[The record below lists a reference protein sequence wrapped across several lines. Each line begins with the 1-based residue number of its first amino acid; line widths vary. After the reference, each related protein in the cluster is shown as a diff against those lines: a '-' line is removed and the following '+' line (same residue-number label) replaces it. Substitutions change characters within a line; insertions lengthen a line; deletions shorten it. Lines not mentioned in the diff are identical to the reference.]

1 MIEETPMNAFKICYL
16 SSEVAPF
23 AGDSELANTAYSI
36 PVALKELNQDIRL
49 MMPKYKS
56 INERRYVLR
65 EVIRLRE
72 VTVEL
77 TGETKFANGKTAFL
91 PHSKVHVYFLSIPE
105 YFDRKGVY
113 ADPQTGKIFPDNA
126 QRFAHFAI
134 SVLETLKL
142 LYWQPDIIHC
152 NNWAMALIPYYLKVR
167 YKDDEFF
174 RNTSTVLT
182 VHDFA
187 NQGLF
192 PAKIAPEIGIDA
204 SLVEPG
210 GEFEFEGQLNFL
222 KGGILFADK
231 LNTTSVQV
239 MEDVLTDP
247 GASHGLLD
255 VITQRKK
262 DFQGIV
268 NGLNYDIWNPETDE
282 NIAIPY
288 DAKSVSKKQENKEA
302 FCSEMELD
310 PSSLLIPTIVDVKGK
325 QELEAFSKVVV
336 ELAAEPVHLFLF
348 ANESSPY
355 FSQLEKLCKKYDK
368 FITLRTR
375 LDTRLSHLL
384 WAAADMLFLPFPD
397 NGGITPVLKA
407 LRYGTVPIAFYHGAV
422 RDVLIPYDGETGKGT
437 GFAIPELT
445 PQAMLSTL
453 HKAFLVHQ
461 DAKLWVKIQ
470 KNGMRADFSWETS
483 ARKYL
488 KLYEKAAKK
497 KR

>member
-1 MIEETPMNAFKICYL
+1 MNTFKICYL

-23 AGDSELANTAYSI
+23 AGDSELANTAYAL
-36 PVALKELNQDIRL
+36 PAALKEMNQDIRL

-77 TGETKFANGKTAFL
+77 AGETKFANGKTAFL
-91 PHSKVHVYFLSIPE
+91 PNSKVHVYFLSIPE

-113 ADPQTGKIFPDNA
+113 TDPQSGKNFPDNA

-134 SVLETLKL
+134 SVMETLKL

-152 NNWAMALIPYYLKVR
+152 NNWATALIPYYLKVR
-167 YKDDEFF
+167 YKDDDFF

-182 VHDFA
+182 IHDFA
-187 NQGLF
+187 NQGIF
-192 PAKIAPEIGIDA
+192 PMKIAPEIGIEEEF
-204 SLVEPG
+204 LQPG
-210 GEFEFEGQLNFL
+210 GAFEFEGKINFL

-231 LNTTSVQV
+231 LNTTSIQT
-239 MEDVLTDP
+239 MEDVLTNPDK
-247 GASHGLLD
+247 AHGLAD
-255 VITQRKK
+255 IINRRKK

-268 NGLNYDIWNPETDE
+268 NGLNYGTWNPETDE
-282 NIAIPY
+282 DIATPY
-288 DAKSVSKKQENKEA
+288 DAKSVTKKQENKKA

-310 PSSLLIPTIVDVKGK
+310 PSRLLIKTLVDINEK
-325 QELEAFSKVVV
+325 QQLEIFSKVVAD
-336 ELAAEPVHLFLF
+336 LAKDPVQLFLF
-348 ANESSPY
+348 ADESSPY
-355 FSQLEKLCKKYDK
+355 FSQLEKLAKKHAQ
-368 FITLRTR
+368 FVTLRSR

-397 NGGITPVLKA
+397 TSSITPLLKA
-407 LRYGTVPIAFYHGAV
+407 LRYGTVPVALYHGV
-422 RDVLIPYDGETGKGT
+422 IRDVLVPFDGETGKGS
-437 GFAIPELT
+437 GFAIPEAT
-445 PQAMLSTL
+445 PPAMLSTL
-453 HKAFLVHQ
+453 RKAFSVQ
-461 DAKLWVKIQ
+461 KDGKMWAKIQ
-470 KNGMRADFSWETS
+470 KSGMRSDFSWETT
-483 ARKYL
+483 AKKYL